1 MATFIEVNSLDKMC
15 PVIVNLDTIVE
26 IAPLASGGC
35 ILFINDGMGTNN
47 KQGIRVSDD
56 YKLFKQFAMETV
68 TAEDISR
75 RFPTKKKEEKKSELN
90 SSLEIPKL

>member
-35 ILFINDGMGTNN
+35 ILFINDGMGTNSR
-47 KQGIRVSDD
+47 QGIRVSDD
-56 YKLFKQFAMETV
+56 YKNFKQFAMETV
-68 TAEDISR
+68 TAEDIAK
-75 RFPTKKKEEKKSELN
+75 RFPTKKSDKKSDLN
-90 SSLEIPKL
+90 STLEIPKL